1 MIAKLPP
8 LAHVSWPQTYRIIRS
23 VFPPIDLF
31 EDIADPQ
38 DWNLLLA
45 AESKTNPRLAETIG
59 NLDLIP
65 PERRITGPGASY
77 VMAPFTHVSADRVS
91 RFADGSF
98 GAYYAGN
105 NFEVALFETIH
116 HHSNFMTRTNE
127 APGWTSQF
135 RELIGKINAKLHDI
149 RTSVL
154 YAECLVPE
162 NYVASQKLARA
173 LRAQGSDGIVYP
185 SVRYPQG
192 ECVAAFYPDVVSIPK
207 QGRHL
212 AYHWNGNHIDQFKD
226 MATSIVYAVEAK

>member
-1 MIAKLPP
+1 MKDVLPP
-8 LAHVSWPQTYRIIRS
+8 IARVSWPQTFRIIRS

-38 DWNLLLA
+38 DWNALLS

-65 PERRITGPGASY
+65 PERRVTGLGASY
-77 VMAPFTHVSADRVS
+77 VMAPLTHVSAERTS
-91 RFADGSF
+91 RFADGTF
-98 GAYYAGN
+98 GAYYAGDR
-105 NFEVALFETIH
+105 FEVALFETIH
-116 HHSNFMTRTNE
+116 HHSKFMARTSE

-135 RELIGKINAKLHDI
+135 RELIGAIDAKLHDI
-149 RTSVL
+149 RPSQVF
-154 YAECLVPE
+154 AVCLTPE
-162 NYVASQKLARA
+162 NHIASHNLARA
-173 LRAQGSDGIVYP
+173 LRMQGSDGIVYP
-185 SVRYPQG
+185 SVRYPEG

-226 MATSIVYAVEAK
+226 MATSIVYAVETK